1 MSHAD
6 QALRSNL
13 SARRLVDFDGPHG
26 FDFSGVNLGALS
38 KTKQVAGS
46 SAFYGIRQ
54 VLPLVE
60 VRVSFELGLLG
71 NADSSVIELGSDPE
85 QDIDAVAQG
94 IVAPS
99 DRGVGGPFGIVLGLK
114 CFRRLSGHLG
124 DYPARQRLEKL
135 IDGPVQLSPVLNG
148 GILLSRR
155 GGDFRFTSGEDV
167 AVGFDHHAGDRAT
180 FYSSERFTF
189 NALGPEAAIELRCS
203 PEAA

>member
-1 MSHAD
+1 MSDAD
-6 QALRSNL
+6 QALSSNL

-85 QDIDAVAQG
+85 QYIDAVAQG
-94 IVAPS
+94 IVALS
-99 DRGVGGPFGIVLGLK
+99 DRGVGGPFGVVLGPK
-114 CFRRLSGHLG
+114 C
-124 DYPARQRLEKL
+124 
-135 IDGPVQLSPVLNG
+135 
-148 GILLSRR
+148 
-155 GGDFRFTSGEDV
+155 T
-167 AVGFDHHAGDRAT
+167 
-180 FYSSERFTF
+180 
-189 NALGPEAAIELRCS
+189 PEAA
-203 PEAA
+203 

>member
-60 VRVSFELGLLG
+60 VRVSFELGLWTLDNLERGADHIEGEAITKAALSLAEFEENAVYRGFPEAGIQGILG
-71 NADSSVIELGSDPE
+71 SADSSVIELGSDPE
-85 QDIDAVAQG
+85 QYIDAVAQG
-94 IVAPS
+94 IVALS
-99 DRGVGGPFGIVLGLK
+99 DRGVGGPFGVVLGPK
-114 CFRRLSGHLG
+114 C
-124 DYPARQRLEKL
+124 
-135 IDGPVQLSPVLNG
+135 
-148 GILLSRR
+148 
-155 GGDFRFTSGEDV
+155 T
-167 AVGFDHHAGDRAT
+167 
-180 FYSSERFTF
+180 
-189 NALGPEAAIELRCS
+189 PEAA
-203 PEAA
+203 